1 MVGLLGSQA
10 HGNRIRP
17 QGPTEIS
24 LGGMSK
30 PKITVTIG
38 KHHAGVLMCIEYDG
52 RFMLLTRDEV
62 FELIAQIQAKIGEM
76 PVKL

>member
-1 MVGLLGSQA
+1 
-10 HGNRIRP
+10 
-17 QGPTEIS
+17 
-24 LGGMSK
+24 MSK

-62 FELIAQIQAKIGEM
+62 FELIAQIQSKIGEM